1 MKGKW
6 ILLLA
11 AVLLVI
17 ASAGSVFAQGAAAGE
32 EKTLTL
38 KFGHQISE
46 KSAEGIAAQAFAD
59 KVAEKSGGSIEIVVF
74 PGEQLGSA
82 PVLLESVMIGTLDLA
97 MVAGQFLGSYEPT
110 MSMVN
115 TPYFF
120 KDPAAYRE
128 VLRST
133 GLGDRQVEN
142 LHDSGFTVVNTDR
155 NFFRGDRL
163 IASVKPIRG
172 IDDFK
177 GLRFRAFENDI
188 YVTSYTKLGANV
200 LVVPWGETYS
210 ALRQGT
216 VESSCASIDQLYS
229 TGFAEVCPYITWTK
243 EYYTEVLMVAN
254 NDLWDKM
261 SADQQRILTEA
272 ANEAGL
278 VMEQE
283 VAKSTRN
290 DVERIEKEFNAEFIT
305 IDTTPLRDAL
315 IPYYYELESKGV
327 IPAGVVDSILAQK

>member
-1 MKGKW
+1 MKRRW
-6 ILLLA
+6 FACAAAALMLLA
-11 AVLLVI
+11 AGTLFCQ
-17 ASAGSVFAQGAAAGE
+17 AEAAEEGGA
-32 EKTLTL
+32 LTL

-59 KVAEKSGGSIEIVVF
+59 LAAEKSGGSIEIVVF

-82 PVLLESVMIGTLDLA
+82 PVMLESVMIGTLDLA
-97 MVAGQFLGSYEPT
+97 MVAGQFLGSYDAT

-115 TPYFF
+115 IPYFF
-120 KDPAAYRE
+120 KDPATYRE

-133 GLGDRQVEN
+133 GLGDRQVEK
-142 LHDSGFTVVNTDR
+142 LRGAGFTLVNTDR

-163 IASVKPIRG
+163 IASVKPIRS

-188 YVTSYTKLGANV
+188 YVASYTKLGANV

-254 NDLWDKM
+254 NDLWD
-261 SADQQRILTEA
+261 SLSEEQQKILTEA
-272 ANEAGL
+272 ANEAGI
-278 VMEQE
+278 VMERE

-290 DVERIEKEFNAEFIT
+290 DVERIEKEFGAQFISM
-305 IDTTPLRDAL
+305 DTAPLRDVL
-315 IPYYYELESKGV
+315 TPYYYELEQKGV
-327 IPAGVVDSILAQK
+327 IPDGVVDSILAQR

>member
-1 MKGKW
+1 
-6 ILLLA
+6 
-11 AVLLVI
+11 
-17 ASAGSVFAQGAAAGE
+17 
-32 EKTLTL
+32 
-38 KFGHQISE
+38 
-46 KSAEGIAAQAFAD
+46 
-59 KVAEKSGGSIEIVVF
+59 
-74 PGEQLGSA
+74 
-82 PVLLESVMIGTLDLA
+82 
-97 MVAGQFLGSYEPT
+97 
-110 MSMVN
+110 
-115 TPYFF
+115 
-120 KDPAAYRE
+120 
-128 VLRST
+128 
-133 GLGDRQVEN
+133 
-142 LHDSGFTVVNTDR
+142 
-155 NFFRGDRL
+155 
-163 IASVKPIRG
+163 
-172 IDDFK
+172 
-177 GLRFRAFENDI
+177 
-188 YVTSYTKLGANV
+188 VTSYTKLGANV